1 MRKAAQRGLHPADE
15 HRHAGV
21 GLVDAVAVHRDR
33 AVGAQAGTSAGSVYV
48 GISALAGHGIVVDH
62 AVNHTGGDQ
71 KAEPWS
77 SKALERL
84 RAAVFRQT
92 EYGHTV
98 SRRLQ
103 HPADD
108 GVPEG
113 GMVHICL
120 AYDVDK
126 IRRVPAQLGNLLRC
140 DGQKRAW
147 HRGAPPMIE
156 MRPL

>member
-1 MRKAAQRGLHPADE
+1 M
-15 HRHAGV
+15 
-21 GLVDAVAVHRDR
+21 DAVAVHRDR
-33 AVGAQAGTSAGSVYV
+33 AVGTQARTPAGGVHV
-48 GISALAGHGIVVDH
+48 RISPLARDGVVIDHAVDH
-62 AVNHTGGDQ
+62 AGGDQ
-71 KAEPWS
+71 KAELWLAE
-77 SKALERL
+77 ALERL
-84 RAAVFRQT
+84 RAVVFRQT
-92 EYGHTV
+92 EHGHTV

-113 GMVHICL
+113 GVVHICL

-126 IRRVPAQLGNLLRC
+126 IRRVPAQLGNLFGR

-147 HRGAPPMIE
+147 HHGAPPWIE